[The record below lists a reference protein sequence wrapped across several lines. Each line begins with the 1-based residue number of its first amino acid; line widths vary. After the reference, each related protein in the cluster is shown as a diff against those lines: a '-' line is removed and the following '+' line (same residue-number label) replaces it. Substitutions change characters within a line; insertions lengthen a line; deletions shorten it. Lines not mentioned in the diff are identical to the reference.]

1 MSCRVVVLVLP
12 QVSGDLRV
20 HNPAERHKPEREP
33 YDCKLSNPT
42 VHRPLSKSRCF
53 YRFLFL
59 NSCNN
64 IVDLLFGQKAAF
76 DVFLHAPFLVDE
88 DAHG

>member
-1 MSCRVVVLVLP
+1 MSRRIVVLMLP
-12 QVSGDLRV
+12 QVGGDLRI
-20 HNPAERHKPEREP
+20 HNAAERYKPEREP
-33 YDCKLSNPT
+33 YNHKLLNPT
-42 VHRPLSKSRCF
+42 VHRTLSKSRCF

-64 IVDLLFGQKAAF
+64 IVDLLLGQKAAF

>member
-1 MSCRVVVLVLP
+1 MSRRVVVLMLP
-12 QVSGDLRV
+12 QVSGKLRV

-33 YDCKLSNPT
+33 YNYKLSNPT

-53 YRFLFL
+53 YRLLFL
-59 NSCNN
+59 NSCND
-64 IVDLLFGQKAAF
+64 IVDLLLGQKAAF

-88 DAHG
+88 DAHR